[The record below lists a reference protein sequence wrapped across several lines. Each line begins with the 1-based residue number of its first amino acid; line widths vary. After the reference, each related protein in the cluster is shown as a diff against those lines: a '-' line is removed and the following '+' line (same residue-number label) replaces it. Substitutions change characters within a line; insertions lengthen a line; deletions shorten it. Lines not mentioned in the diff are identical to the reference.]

1 MDRLYYK
8 YFGNRSLE
16 PDILAEN
23 IFLKCIVRNRV
34 FCLAKKSC
42 CFFNVLLG
50 DKPHNLSKF
59 LTFSCLSLQ
68 GFFKN
73 KISLFGVRKQMK
85 WSGKRYRIVLLFMYV
100 NTTSL
105 RPIES
110 PLYFPPNSTNANCG
124 KVKLIYI
131 NI

>member
-42 CFFNVLLG
+42 CFFSACLVYANKLNCRASVTGLCCCLCMLTPPVC
-50 DKPHNLSKF
+50 DQSKAPYIF
-59 LTFSCLSLQ
+59 HL
-68 GFFKN
+68 
-73 KISLFGVRKQMK
+73 IPQMQ
-85 WSGKRYRIVLLFMYV
+85 IV
-100 NTTSL
+100 
-105 RPIES
+105 E
-110 PLYFPPNSTNANCG
+110 
-124 KVKLIYI
+124 KL
-131 NI
+131 N